1 MLNSIKSYM
10 PKRLYFRAA
19 LILVFPV
26 VFLQLIVSIV
36 FIQRHFEGVTVQM
49 TRTVAAELGLI
60 TEIIDEEGSE
70 AAQKIARSL
79 GMSMSLVAQD
89 TQFVE
94 RRRIYDFTGLIVR
107 RELLTI
113 PEILTVDLPD
123 NRRVNTIIKSGHE
136 YFDLQFSRRRVS
148 ASNPHQLIVYL
159 LVFGALFTVIA
170 FFYLRNQ
177 LRPITRLAEAAEA
190 FGHGE
195 NVHYDPSGA
204 VEVRAAGQAFLDMRE
219 RIERHLKQRTM
230 ILSGVSHDL
239 RTPITRLK
247 LGLSFLPKEQKE
259 PLEKDVEDMNLLL
272 NEFLDFAK
280 FENETEVSAE
290 DTNPSQLI
298 DDLIANFSRIDVKIE
313 TTGEI
318 VNLSIKLKPF
328 AIKRA
333 LENLINNANRHGDQ
347 ILIEKK
353 IQNNFLIISVHDD
366 GPGIDQSQYDEV
378 LQPFTRLDPS
388 RNQNKGSGVGLGLP
402 ITKEIAEGH
411 GGNLNLSKSSILNGL
426 CASLI
431 IPITNKVVV
440 GPEGLEPPTNA
451 L

>member
-1 MLNSIKSYM
+1 M

-49 TRTVAAELGLI
+49 TRTVAAELDLI
-60 TEIIDEEGSE
+60 TEVIEREGAV
-70 AAQKIARSL
+70 AAQQIARSL
-79 GMSMSLVAQD
+79 GMSMSIVAQN
-89 TQFVE
+89 TRFVE
-94 RRRIYDFTGLIVR
+94 RRRIYDLTGLVVR
-107 RELLTI
+107 RELLAL

-123 NRRVNTIIKSGHE
+123 NRKVNARIKSGE
-136 YFDLQFSRRRVS
+136 EFFDLQFSRRRVS

-159 LVFGALFTVIA
+159 LVFGAFFTVIA

-177 LRPITRLAEAAEA
+177 LRPITRLADAAEA

-195 NVHYDPSGA
+195 NVQYDPSGA
-204 VEVRAAGQAFLDMRE
+204 LEVRAAGQAFLDMRE
-219 RIERHLKQRTM
+219 RIQRHLKQRTM

-247 LGLSFLPKEQKE
+247 LGLSFLPKEQRE

-280 FENETEVSAE
+280 FENEAEVPAE
-290 DTNPSQLI
+290 ETNPSILI
-298 DDLIANFSRIDVKIE
+298 DDLIQNFSRADIKIK

-318 VNLSIKLKPF
+318 SNKLFKLKPF

-333 LENLINNANRHGDQ
+333 LENLINNAHRYGDQ

-353 IQNNFLIISVHDD
+353 IENNFLILSVHDD
-366 GPGIDQSQYDEV
+366 GPGINESQHDEV
-378 LQPFTRLDPS
+378 LQPFTRLDKS
-388 RNQNKGSGVGLGLP
+388 RNQNKGSSVGLGLP
-402 ITKEIAEGH
+402 IAKEIAEGH
-411 GGNLNLSKSSILNGL
+411 GGILKLSRSSLLSGL
-426 CASLI
+426 CVSLI
-431 IPITNKVVV
+431 IPTN
-440 GPEGLEPPTNA
+440 
-451 L
+451 

>member
-1 MLNSIKSYM
+1 MFKWIKSYM

-49 TRTVAAELGLI
+49 TRTVAAELDLI
-60 TEIIDEEGSE
+60 TEVVGKEGAV

-79 GMSMSLVAQD
+79 GMSMSIVSED
-89 TQFVE
+89 TKFVE
-94 RRRIYDFTGLIVR
+94 RRRIYDLTGLVVR
-107 RELLTI
+107 RELLAL
-113 PEILTVDLPD
+113 PEILTVDLPN
-123 NRRVNTIIKSGHE
+123 NRTVNTRIKSGQE

-159 LVFGALFTVIA
+159 LVFGAFFTVIA

-195 NVHYDPSGA
+195 NVRYEPSGA

-219 RIERHLKQRTM
+219 RIARHLKQRTM

-247 LGLSFLPKEQKE
+247 LGLSFLPKEQRE

-280 FENETEVSAE
+280 FENETEVPAE

-298 DDLIANFSRIDVKIE
+298 DDLIANFSRTKVKIE

-318 VNLSIKLKPF
+318 ANLSIKLKPF

-333 LENLINNANRHGDQ
+333 LENLINNANRYGDQ

-353 IQNNFLIISVHDD
+353 IKNSFLVISVHDD
-366 GPGIDQSQYDEV
+366 GPGIDQSQHDEV

-411 GGNLNLSKSSILNGL
+411 GGHLKLSKSPILNGL

-431 IPITNKVVV
+431 IPTIQ
-440 GPEGLEPPTNA
+440 
-451 L
+451 

>member
-1 MLNSIKSYM
+1 M
-10 PKRLYFRAA
+10 PKRLYYRAA

-49 TRTVAAELGLI
+49 TRTVAAELDLI
-60 TEIIDEEGSE
+60 TEVIERDGAV
-70 AAQKIARSL
+70 AAQQIARSL
-79 GMSMSLVAQD
+79 GMSMSIVSQETNFL
-89 TQFVE
+89 E
-94 RRRIYDFTGLIVR
+94 RRRVYDLTGLVVR
-107 RELLTI
+107 RELLSL
-113 PEILTVDLPD
+113 PEILNVDLPD
-123 NRRVNTIIKSGHE
+123 NKKVNARIKSGQE

-159 LVFGALFTVIA
+159 LVFGAFFTVIA

-177 LRPITRLAEAAEA
+177 LRPITRLADAAEA
-190 FGHGE
+190 FGLGE
-195 NVHYDPSGA
+195 NVPYDPSGA
-204 VEVRAAGQAFLDMRE
+204 LEVRAAGQAFLDMRE
-219 RIERHLKQRTM
+219 RIQRHLKQRTM

-239 RTPITRLK
+239 RTPLTRLK
-247 LGLSFLPKEQKE
+247 LGLSFLPEEQRE

-280 FENETEVSAE
+280 QDNETDLPTE
-290 DTNPSQLI
+290 DINPTVLVNELI
-298 DDLIANFSRIDVKIE
+298 ENCRRTGIQIE
-313 TTGEI
+313 SIGEI
-318 VNLSIKLKPF
+318 GNNLFKLKPF
-328 AIKRA
+328 PIKRA
-333 LENLINNANRHGDQ
+333 LENLINNADRYGKK

-353 IQNNFLIISVHDD
+353 IENNFLILSVHDD
-366 GPGIDQSQYDEV
+366 GPGIDEAQYEEV

-402 ITKEIAEGH
+402 IAKEIVEGQ
-411 GGNLNLSKSSILNGL
+411 GGRLKLSKSNILSGL
-426 CASLI
+426 NAALI
-431 IPITNKVVV
+431 IPIHFYAVV

>member
-1 MLNSIKSYM
+1 MFKWIKSYM

-49 TRTVAAELGLI
+49 TRTVAAELDLI
-60 TEIIDEEGSE
+60 TEVIDREGAE
-70 AAQKIARSL
+70 AAQQIARSL
-79 GMSMSLVAQD
+79 GMSMSIVSQD
-89 TQFVE
+89 TKFVE
-94 RRRIYDFTGLIVR
+94 RRRIYDLTGLIVR
-107 RELLTI
+107 RELLVL

-123 NRRVNTIIKSGHE
+123 NRKVNARIKSGQE

-159 LVFGALFTVIA
+159 LFFGAFFTIIA

-177 LRPITRLAEAAEA
+177 LRPITRLADAAEA

-195 NVHYDPSGA
+195 NVQYDPSGA
-204 VEVRAAGQAFLDMRE
+204 IEVRAAGQAFLDMRE
-219 RIERHLKQRTM
+219 RIQRHLKQRTM

-247 LGLSFLPKEQKE
+247 LGLSFLPKEQRE

-280 FENETEVSAE
+280 FENETDIPFEV
-290 DTNPSQLI
+290 TNPSLLVEELI
-298 DDLIANFSRIDVKIE
+298 ENFSRTNVKIE
-313 TTGEI
+313 TIGEI
-318 VNLSIKLKPF
+318 SERPIKLKAF
-328 AIKRA
+328 AIRRA
-333 LENLINNANRHGDQ
+333 LENLINNANRYSTQ
-347 ILIEKK
+347 VLIEKK
-353 IQNNFLIISVHDD
+353 IENNFLILSVHDD
-366 GPGIDQSQYDEV
+366 GPGIDENQYDEV

-402 ITKEIAEGH
+402 IAKEIAEGH
-411 GGNLNLSKSSILNGL
+411 GGSLKLSKSSLINGL

-431 IPITNKVVV
+431 IPIN
-440 GPEGLEPPTNA
+440 N
-451 L
+451 

>member
-1 MLNSIKSYM
+1 MFKVIKSYM

-49 TRTVAAELGLI
+49 TRTVAAELDLI
-60 TEIIDEEGSE
+60 TEIIDRDGAV
-70 AAQKIARSL
+70 AAQQIARSL
-79 GMSMSLVAQD
+79 GMSMSIVAED
-89 TQFVE
+89 TKFVE
-94 RRRIYDFTGLIVR
+94 RRRIYDLTGLVVR
-107 RELLTI
+107 RELLAL

-123 NRRVNTIIKSGHE
+123 NREVNARVQSGQE
-136 YFDLQFSRRRVS
+136 YFDLQFSRKRVS

-159 LVFGALFTVIA
+159 LVFGAIFTVIA

-177 LRPITRLAEAAEA
+177 LRPITRLADAAEA
-190 FGHGE
+190 FGHGK

-204 VEVRAAGQAFLDMRE
+204 LEVRAAGQAFLDMRE

-247 LGLSFLPKEQKE
+247 LGLSFLPKEQRE
-259 PLEKDVEDMNLLL
+259 ALEKDVEDMNLLL

-280 FENETEVSAE
+280 FENETDIPAE
-290 DTNPSQLI
+290 ETDPSLLVDELI
-298 DDLIANFSRIDVKIE
+298 ENFLRLDVKVE
-313 TTGEI
+313 TVGDLG
-318 VNLSIKLKPF
+318 NKSFKLKPF

-333 LENLINNANRHGDQ
+333 LENLINNANRYGNQ
-347 ILIEKK
+347 ILLEKK
-353 IQNNFLIISVHDD
+353 IENNSLIFSIHDD
-366 GPGIDQSQYDEV
+366 GPGIIESLHDEV

-388 RNQNKGSGVGLGLP
+388 RNQNMGSSVGLGLP
-402 ITKEIAEGH
+402 IAKEIAEGH
-411 GGNLNLSKSSILNGL
+411 GGILNLSRSLLLNGL
-426 CASLI
+426 CASII
-431 IPITNKVVV
+431 IPIN
-440 GPEGLEPPTNA
+440 E
-451 L
+451 

>member
-1 MLNSIKSYM
+1 M

-49 TRTVAAELGLI
+49 TRTVAAELDLI
-60 TEIIDEEGSE
+60 TEVIDREGAV
-70 AAQKIARSL
+70 AAQQIARSL
-79 GMSMSLVAQD
+79 GMSMSIVAED
-89 TQFVE
+89 TKFVE
-94 RRRIYDFTGLIVR
+94 RRRVYDLTGLVVR
-107 RELLTI
+107 RELLAL
-113 PEILTVDLPD
+113 PEILTVDLP
-123 NRRVNTIIKSGHE
+123 NNKRVNARIKSGQE
-136 YFDLQFSRRRVS
+136 YFDLQFSRKRVS

-159 LVFGALFTVIA
+159 LFFGAFFTIIA

-177 LRPITRLAEAAEA
+177 LRPITRLADAAEA

-195 NVHYDPSGA
+195 NVRYDPSGA
-204 VEVRAAGQAFLDMRE
+204 LEVRAAGQAFLDMRE

-247 LGLSFLPKEQKE
+247 LGLSFLPKEQRE

-280 FENETEVSAE
+280 FENETDVSAE
-290 DTNPSQLI
+290 DTNPSLLI
-298 DDLIANFSRIDVKIE
+298 EELVENFSRADVKINTVGKIE
-313 TTGEI
+313 NTF
-318 VNLSIKLKPF
+318 IKLKPF

-333 LENLINNANRHGDQ
+333 LENLINNANRYGSK

-353 IQNNFLIISVHDD
+353 IEDDFLILAIHDD
-366 GPGIDQSQYDEV
+366 GSGIDDSQYEEV

-402 ITKEIAEGH
+402 IAKEIAEGH
-411 GGNLNLSKSSILNGL
+411 GGFLKLSRSPLLNGL
-426 CASLI
+426 CAALV
-431 IPITNKVVV
+431 IPVTK
-440 GPEGLEPPTNA
+440 
-451 L
+451 

>member
-1 MLNSIKSYM
+1 MFKWIKSYM
-10 PKRLYFRAA
+10 PKRLYYRAA
-19 LILVFPV
+19 LILVLPV
-26 VFLQLIVSIV
+26 VLLQLIVSIV

-49 TRTVAAELGLI
+49 TKTVAAELDLI
-60 TEIIDEEGSE
+60 TEVIENNGAV
-70 AAQKIARSL
+70 AAQKIAKSL
-79 GMSMSLVAQD
+79 GMSMSIVSQQSEFL
-89 TQFVE
+89 E
-94 RRRIYDFTGLIVR
+94 RRRIYDLTGLVVR
-107 RELLTI
+107 RELLSL
-113 PEILTVDLPD
+113 PEILAVDLPD
-123 NRRVNTIIKSGHE
+123 NRKVNTRIKSGSE

-159 LVFGALFTVIA
+159 VVFGAFFTIIA

-177 LRPITRLAEAAEA
+177 LRPITKLADAAEA

-195 NVHYDPSGA
+195 NVPYYPSGSL
-204 VEVRAAGQAFLDMRE
+204 EVRAAGQAFLDMRE

-247 LGLSFLPKEQKE
+247 LGLSFLSKEQRE

-280 FENETEVSAE
+280 LENETETPIE
-290 DTNPSQLI
+290 DTDPSMLI
-298 DDLIANFSRIDVKIE
+298 DELIESFQRSNIE
-313 TTGEI
+313 IKTIGEI
-318 VNLSIKLKPF
+318 GNILIKLKPF

-333 LENLINNANRHGDQ
+333 LENLINNANRYGKN

-353 IQNNFLIISVHDD
+353 IENNFLIFSVHDD
-366 GPGIDQSQYDEV
+366 GPGIDEAHYEEV

-402 ITKEIAEGH
+402 IAKEIAEGQ
-411 GGNLNLSKSSILNGL
+411 GGSLKLSKSDILSGL
-426 CASLI
+426 NAALI
-431 IPITNKVVV
+431 IPID
-440 GPEGLEPPTNA
+440 L
-451 L
+451 

>member
-1 MLNSIKSYM
+1 MFKWIKSYM

-49 TRTVAAELGLI
+49 TRTVAAELDLI
-60 TEIIDEEGSE
+60 TEVIDREGAV
-70 AAQKIARSL
+70 AAQQIARSL
-79 GMSMSLVAQD
+79 GMSMSIVAED
-89 TQFVE
+89 TKFVE
-94 RRRIYDFTGLIVR
+94 RRRVYDLTGLVVR
-107 RELLTI
+107 RELLAL
-113 PEILTVDLPD
+113 PEILTVDLP
-123 NRRVNTIIKSGHE
+123 NNKRVNARIKSGQE
-136 YFDLQFSRRRVS
+136 YFDLQFSRKRVS

-159 LVFGALFTVIA
+159 LFFGAFFTVIA

-177 LRPITRLAEAAEA
+177 LRPITRLADAAEA

-195 NVHYDPSGA
+195 NVRYDPSGA
-204 VEVRAAGQAFLDMRE
+204 LEVRAAGQAFLDMRE

-247 LGLSFLPKEQKE
+247 LGLSFLPKEQRE

-280 FENETEVSAE
+280 FENETDASAE
-290 DTNPSQLI
+290 DTDPSLI
-298 DDLIANFSRIDVKIE
+298 VEELVENFSRADVKIN
-313 TTGEI
+313 I
-318 VNLSIKLKPF
+318 VGKLDNTFIKLKPF

-333 LENLINNANRHGDQ
+333 LENLINNANRYGDK

-353 IQNNFLIISVHDD
+353 IKDNFLILAIHDD
-366 GPGIDQSQYDEV
+366 GPGIDDNKYEEV

-402 ITKEIAEGH
+402 IAKEIAEGH
-411 GGNLNLSKSSILNGL
+411 SGFLKLSRSSLLNGL
-426 CASLI
+426 CAALV
-431 IPITNKVVV
+431 IPVIK
-440 GPEGLEPPTNA
+440 
-451 L
+451 